1 MSIKYQFNKT
11 SLQQLEKHLKVR
23 VKALPTIKNKE
34 SALRVEVKKAKEE
47 FQRLEDLL
55 ESKIQQYDSMVAL
68 WGEFNTSLVKVS
80 DVRMVVKKIAG
91 VKTPILEGV
100 DFEIGKFSLFNQP
113 VWFAD
118 GIDLVKQL
126 AQIGIEREFFYQK
139 MVLLEHARKK
149 TTQKVNLF
157 EKVQIPGY
165 EDAIRKVKR
174 FMEDEEN
181 LSKSAQKI
189 VKERQQKKE
198 AEA

>member
-1 MSIKYQFNKT
+1 M
-11 SLQQLEKHLKVR
+11 
-23 VKALPTIKNKE
+23 PTIKNKE

-139 MVLLEHARKK
+139 MILLEHARKK

>member
-1 MSIKYQFNKT
+1 MTIKYQFNKT
-11 SLQQLEKHLKVR
+11 SLQQLDKQLKVR

-34 SALRVEVKKAKEE
+34 SALRVEVKRAKEE
-47 FQRLEDLL
+47 VRRLESLL
-55 ESKIQQYDSMVAL
+55 EEKIDQFENMVAL
-68 WGEFNTSLVKVS
+68 WGEFDVSLVRV
-80 DVRMVVKKIAG
+80 DEVHMIVKKIAG
-91 VKTPILEGV
+91 VKTPILESV
-100 DFEIGKFSLFNQP
+100 DYTIGEFSLFNNP
-113 VWFAD
+113 VWYAD
-118 GIDLVKQL
+118 GIELVKQL
-126 AQIGIEREFFYQK
+126 AQIGIEREFFNQK

-198 AEA
+198 AEV

>member
-1 MSIKYQFNKT
+1 
-11 SLQQLEKHLKVR
+11 LE
-23 VKALPTIKNKE
+23 A
-34 SALRVEVKKAKEE
+34 
-47 FQRLEDLL
+47 LL
-55 ESKIQQYDSMVAL
+55 EQKIEQYDSMLAL
-68 WGEFNTSLVKVS
+68 WGEFDTSLVKV
-80 DVRMVVKKIAG
+80 DNVRMIVKKIAG

-100 DFEIGKFSLFNQP
+100 DYTIKKFSLFNNP
-113 VWFAD
+113 PWFAE

-126 AQIGIEREFFYQK
+126 AQVGIEREFFYRK
-139 MVLLEHARKK
+139 MLLLEHARKK

-165 EDAIRKVKR
+165 QDAIRKVKR

-189 VKERQQKKE
+189 VKERQLKKE

>member
-1 MSIKYQFNKT
+1 M
-11 SLQQLEKHLKVR
+11 
-23 VKALPTIKNKE
+23 
-34 SALRVEVKKAKEE
+34 EVKKAKHE
-47 FQRLEDLL
+47 FQRLEELL
-55 ESKIQQYDSMVAL
+55 ESKIKQYDSMVAL
-68 WGEFNTSLVKVS
+68 WGEFDTSLIRVA
-80 DVRMVVKKIAG
+80 DVQMVVKKIAG

-100 DFEIGKFSLFNQP
+100 EFKIEDFSLFNKP
-113 VWFAD
+113 SWFAD
-118 GIDLVKQL
+118 GIDLIKQL
-126 AQIGIEREFFYQK
+126 AQIGIEREFFYRK
-139 MVLLEHARKK
+139 MILLEHARKK

-198 AEA
+198 EQG